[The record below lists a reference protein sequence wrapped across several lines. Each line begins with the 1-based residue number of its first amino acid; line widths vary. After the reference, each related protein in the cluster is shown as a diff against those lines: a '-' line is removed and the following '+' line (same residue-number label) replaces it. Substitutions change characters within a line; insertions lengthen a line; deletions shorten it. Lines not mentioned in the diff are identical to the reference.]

1 MLQQFADDIWLV
13 DGATVSALG
22 FDYPT
27 RAAVIRVAENRLLL
41 WSPVAL
47 TDSLA
52 KAVRKLGTLRYVVAP
67 NTLHHLFVADW
78 LSGFPESTLYGP
90 KALAAKRKDLSF
102 DGFLDF
108 GEVMPWGDS
117 LIHQIVRHKITTEAV
132 FFHPASRTTLFTDLI
147 QQFPDGFHKG
157 WRRAVANLDLM
168 VGETPNVPR
177 KFRIGFGGKAQ
188 ARTTMKPILE
198 WPAERV
204 VMAHGAPVTSDG
216 QAILHKSFDWFF

>member
-13 DGATVSALG
+13 DGGTVSVLG
-22 FDYPT
+22 FHYPT

-47 TDSLA
+47 TDDLA
-52 KAVRKLGTLRYVVAP
+52 QAVRKLGTLRYVVAP

-102 DGFLDF
+102 AGFLDSD
-108 GEVMPWGDS
+108 EVMPWGDR
-117 LIHQIVRHKITTEAV
+117 LIHRIVPHKITTEAV

-157 WRRAVANLDLM
+157 WRRTVAKLDLM

-177 KFRIGFGGKAQ
+177 KFRIGFGAKAQ
-188 ARTTMKPILE
+188 ARAMMEPILD
-198 WPAERV
+198 WPTERV
-204 VMAHGAPVTSDG
+204 VMAHGAPVFGDG
-216 QAILHKSFDWFF
+216 QALLRRTFDWLF